1 MTGVATGATLLG
13 LLEDRPR
20 HGYDLKRRYDRLF
33 GNRRPLKFGQV
44 YATLARLHRDGSI
57 KLAAIERG
65 EGPERKRYSI
75 TPRGTAD
82 VDGFL
87 ERPVDP
93 RVMLDDEL
101 FVKVVLALTSG
112 RDAERLLDE
121 QRAAHLRRMRELT
134 WTKQEGPLMEGIAAD
149 RELFHLEA
157 DLRWIELTSA
167 RLDRLRK
174 ELPDD

>member
-1 MTGVATGATLLG
+1 MAVVSTLLG

-33 GNRRPLKFGQV
+33 GDRRPLKFGQV
-44 YATLARLHRDGSI
+44 YATLARLHRDGLI

-65 EGPERKRYSI
+65 EGPERKRYTI
-75 TPRGTAD
+75 TAEGTAD
-82 VDGFL
+82 VDRFL
-87 ERPVDP
+87 EGAIDP
-93 RVMLDDEL
+93 KLMLDDEL

-134 WTKQEGPLMEGIAAD
+134 RTKREGSLMEGIAAD